1 MMDNEVY
8 KHTLRLCN
16 YYCFST
22 ATVVTRTLLYVTSV
36 ITNLG
41 VRLPPEVRTRIFRAT
56 QKKMNNGRKMRI
68 CQQLQFT
75 ITIYNSNY
83 INYKHFAN
91 MKGTL
96 CKIGLPRG
104 TEVKKKIFEPL
115 CCIMVHCLSC

>member
-1 MMDNEVY
+1 
-8 KHTLRLCN
+8 
-16 YYCFST
+16 
-22 ATVVTRTLLYVTSV
+22 
-36 ITNLG
+36 
-41 VRLPPEVRTRIFRAT
+41 
-56 QKKMNNGRKMRI
+56 MRI

-104 TEVKKKIFEPL
+104 TEVKKKIL
-115 CCIMVHCLSC
+115 NHCVVLWCIACLVKPSTTLLINAYIVFIINRKKS